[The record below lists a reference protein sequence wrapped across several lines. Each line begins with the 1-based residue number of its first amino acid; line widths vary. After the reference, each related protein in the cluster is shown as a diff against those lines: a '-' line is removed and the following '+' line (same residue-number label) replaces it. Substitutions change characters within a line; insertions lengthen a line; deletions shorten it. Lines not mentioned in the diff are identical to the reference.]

1 MAPRALLLAAAVI
14 LAQGQTRPF
23 RSGTELVRLT
33 VTVTDRDGKVVR
45 ALPSDAFAIAE
56 DEIPRPIAQFTAE
69 TAPVTLVV
77 ALDLS
82 NSMQGRRIKTARTA
96 VLALLD
102 RLGPDD
108 EFVVIGFNDRVF
120 NITDG
125 TKDRAAVIRALAAAH
140 PVGPTALYD
149 AVHTGVRL
157 LDRAG
162 HTRKT
167 LVLISDG
174 RDSVP
179 TPPPTAQQRSVDP
192 RGLTEAREAAAL
204 GIVRR
209 SEALLYAIAMNARDP
224 LGQDVPALERLT
236 DAAGGAT
243 VPAAADDAAVGAA
256 ERIGDELRVQYVLG
270 FVPDHHDGKFHRVD
284 VTLKGCDGCR
294 ARVRAGFIADK

>member
-14 LAQGQTRPF
+14 LAQGQARPF
-23 RSGTELVRLT
+23 RSGAELVRLT

-45 ALPSDAFAIAE
+45 ALPSDAFAITE
-56 DEIPRPIAQFTAE
+56 DDIGRPIVQFAAE
-69 TAPVTLVV
+69 TVPVTLVV
-77 ALDLS
+77 ALDFS
-82 NSMQGRRIKTARTA
+82 TSMQGRRIASARAA

-120 NITDG
+120 NVTDG

-140 PVGPTALYD
+140 PGGPTALYD
-149 AVHTGVRL
+149 AVNVGVRL
-157 LDRAG
+157 LDRAA
-162 HTRKT
+162 HNRKA
-167 LVLISDG
+167 LMLISDG
-174 RDSVP
+174 RDAVP
-179 TPPPTAQQRSVDP
+179 SSLPPGQQRPGDDG
-192 RGLTEAREAAAL
+192 GLTEVREAAAL

-209 SEALLYAIAMNARDP
+209 SELLLYAIAMNVTSP
-224 LGQDVPALERLT
+224 EGQNVPALERLT
-236 DAAGGAT
+236 APTGGAT
-243 VPAAADDAAVGAA
+243 VPVTTDEAAVGAA

-294 ARVRAGFIADK
+294 ARARAGFIADK